1 MTRERVLVASL
12 LYYISRYSRQR
23 QIKRIQIIQHIIE
36 KHSRKDSIGVRICYT
51 TIDKLIECNRGVI
64 QYGCRVLIYAEIHV
78 YSRVGLLNCYSSKLQ

>member
-51 TIDKLIECNRGVI
+51 TIDKLI
-64 QYGCRVLIYAEIHV
+64 
-78 YSRVGLLNCYSSKLQ
+78 